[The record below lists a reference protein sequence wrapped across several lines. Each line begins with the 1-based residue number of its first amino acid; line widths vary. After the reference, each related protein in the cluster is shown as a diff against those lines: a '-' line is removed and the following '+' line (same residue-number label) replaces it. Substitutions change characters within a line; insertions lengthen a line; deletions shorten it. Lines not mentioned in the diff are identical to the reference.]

1 MDIDPDLVKY
11 VLRCLFVDDN
21 LGGADNSTEA
31 FEMYKKLKRIFLE
44 AGFELRKWCSN
55 DEALVQRMKECE
67 AVNDGGETDVLT
79 KEIMKTLGVTWNVKQ
94 DKYSVLTYEIFNKN
108 PDYPITKEIC

>member
-44 AGFELRKWCSN
+44 AGFNYGSG
-55 DEALVQRMKECE
+55 VQM
-67 AVNDGGETDVLT
+67 T
-79 KEIMKTLGVTWNVKQ
+79 KLW
-94 DKYSVLTYEIFNKN
+94 YSV
-108 PDYPITKEIC
+108 

>member
-1 MDIDPDLVKY
+1 
-11 VLRCLFVDDN
+11 
-21 LGGADNSTEA
+21 
-31 FEMYKKLKRIFLE
+31 
-44 AGFELRKWCSN
+44 
-55 DEALVQRMKECE
+55 MKECE